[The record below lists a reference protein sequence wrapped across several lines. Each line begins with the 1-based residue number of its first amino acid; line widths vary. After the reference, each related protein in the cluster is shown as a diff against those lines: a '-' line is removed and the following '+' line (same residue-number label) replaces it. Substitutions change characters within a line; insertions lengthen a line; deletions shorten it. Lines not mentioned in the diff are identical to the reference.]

1 MNVKSTIWSVT
12 FVALL
17 IVNFLRM
24 MGQSIANTIIPLY
37 VYDLGAV
44 ASIVGFAGG
53 AFSITALLVRPFAG
67 PAFDSYSKKMLFT
80 VFGFV
85 MAVAGFAYAFVHS
98 VAGVII
104 VRLLHGIGMG
114 CTAPL
119 GMAIVS
125 EILPEEKMASG
136 IGIYSLSMA
145 VAQAIGP
152 AYGIWSIGV
161 IGYAL
166 TFIIVG
172 AFLTVTCFITIFFV
186 EDVDKGKSLPP
197 YQLKMSRA
205 FSKRAIGPTIVLGLQ
220 SFAYACINSFM
231 AIYGGLLGIEQIGLY
246 FTVYA
251 LSMLIALSVIG
262 KAADK
267 YGAHNV
273 MLPAMVIFALSFVII
288 AYGQSLVWIL
298 VAAVVGAFG
307 FGVCAPL
314 SQTIVFKC
322 VPVNQRGSA
331 SNTIYVGMDLGM
343 LTGPYVGGLMIEMF
357 QVSLGTEVAGY
368 SAMWLM
374 MIVPV
379 AIAIVLLVALRGR
392 IKRYQSEVLAEMQAE
407 ANAGEEQPNRFLDD
421 EIEAPAG
428 EQRCRVEDPQHSV

>member
-1 MNVKSTIWSVT
+1 MRKSAKTGDNLKSSGKSVKTTIWSVT

-67 PAFDSYSKKMLFT
+67 PAFDSFSKKMLFT

-98 VAGVII
+98 VEGVII

-152 AYGIWSIGV
+152 AYGIWSVGV

-186 EDVDKGKSLPP
+186 EDVDKGKDLPP

-220 SFAYACINSFM
+220 SLAFSCINSFM

-251 LSMLIALSVIG
+251 LSMLVALSVIG

-273 MLPAMVIFALSFVII
+273 MLPAMVLFAVSFLIV
-288 AYGQSLVWIL
+288 AFGHTLVWIL
-298 VAAVVGAFG
+298 IAAVVGAFG

-322 VPVNQRGSA
+322 VPVSQRGSA

-343 LTGPYVGGLMIEMF
+343 LFGPYIAGLAIEMF
-357 QVSLGTEVAGY
+357 QASLGTEVAGY
-368 SAMWLM
+368 SAMWLT

-379 AIAIVLLVALRGR
+379 AISFVLLVAIRGR
-392 IKRYQSEVLAEMQAE
+392 IKRYQSEVLAEMQEAE
-407 ANAGEEQPNRFLDD
+407 SPNEE
-421 EIEAPAG
+421 
-428 EQRCRVEDPQHSV
+428 